1 MNVDLALLVLR
12 VVVGVVVLA
21 HGLMKLGWFGKGGTV
36 AGTAG
41 WFASLGFKPGTFWAW
56 VVVLA
61 EVGGGVLT
69 VLGLGGPIGPSLVAA
84 DMVVVTIVAHVP
96 KGFWAG
102 DGGWEFPAPVAA
114 GAFAVAL
121 IGNGRWSF
129 DGLLGLTFSDQL
141 ALIWGALMVAGV
153 AVALILRM
161 AAPKPKTA

>member
-1 MNVDLALLVLR
+1 MNADLALLVLR
-12 VVVGVVVLA
+12 VAVGIVAMA

-41 WFASLGFKPGTFWAW
+41 WFASLGFRPGMFWAW

-61 EVGGGVLT
+61 EVGGGLLT

-84 DMVVVTIVAHVP
+84 DLIVVTIVAHVP

-102 DGGWEFPAPVAA
+102 DGGWEFPAPAAA

-121 IGNGRWSF
+121 IGNGRWSL
-129 DGLLGLTFSDQL
+129 DGLLGLTYSDQL
-141 ALIWGALMVAGV
+141 TTAWGTLMVVGV
-153 AVALILRM
+153 IIALVLHQT
-161 AAPKPKTA
+161 APKPKTT